1 MTTTEKN
8 YVQTITRAVFDTAS
22 LTGSYAAL
30 NSTGFSD
37 DIKIL
42 KVINLGTNGID
53 VSWDGTTDGD
63 YFPAGGVFILDMQAN
78 HSSNAPSSGGTWH
91 GKKGQI
97 LYGKGTAGVG
107 NLYMIGYR

>member
-1 MTTTEKN
+1 MTTETN
-8 YVQTITRAVFDTAS
+8 YVQAITMAVFDTAS

-30 NSTGFSD
+30 NGTGFSD

-42 KVINLGTNGID
+42 KVINLGTLGVT
-53 VSWDGTTDGD
+53 VSWSGTRDED

-78 HSSNAPSSGGTWH
+78 HTSDSPSSGGTWR

-107 NLYMIGYR
+107 NLYIIGYR